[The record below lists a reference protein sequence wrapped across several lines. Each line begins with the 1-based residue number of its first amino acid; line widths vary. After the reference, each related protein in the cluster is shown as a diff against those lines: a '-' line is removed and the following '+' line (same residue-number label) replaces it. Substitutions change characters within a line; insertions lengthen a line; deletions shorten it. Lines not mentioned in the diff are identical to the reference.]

1 MIVFLRS
8 TDAVKVDLS
17 EFHGCFKLEKFLEW
31 LSAIEKGFY
40 FYLLLL
46 LLLFFMP
53 ENQ

>member
-8 TDAVKVDLS
+8 TDAVKVDLL

-31 LSAIEKGFY
+31 LSAIEKVFIY
-40 FYLLLL
+40 YLLLL
-46 LLLFFMP
+46 LLLFMP